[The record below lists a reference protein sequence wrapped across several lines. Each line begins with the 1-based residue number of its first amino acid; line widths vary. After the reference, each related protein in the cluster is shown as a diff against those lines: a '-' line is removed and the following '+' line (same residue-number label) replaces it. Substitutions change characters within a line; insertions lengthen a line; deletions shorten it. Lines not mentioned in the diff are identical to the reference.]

1 MSGAAL
7 RILIIGGYGT
17 FGARLS
23 QLLCDDERFCLLI
36 GGRSLAKAVAFVSS
50 LGGKAGKEPVE
61 FDRNGDVYKQL
72 SAVAPAVTVDASGPF
87 QTMGGDTYRVPR
99 ACISLGIDYADL
111 ADSREF
117 VRGIAELD
125 AKARAAGV
133 FVLSGLSS
141 FPALSFAAL
150 DRLAQDFSRIDH
162 VSSGIAPS
170 PHADI
175 GPNVIRAIASY
186 AGKPVPVLRNGIS
199 ATGLGLIEW
208 HRVTVAPPGCIP
220 LKSGR
225 FRLVDAP
232 DLDLL
237 PQRFEGLSSIFT
249 GAATKPQCLQRLL
262 AATAQL
268 VRLKLLPSLLP
279 FAPLMHRASKLLAS
293 GEHRGGMFVRASG
306 SDRAGQ
312 PLEASW
318 HLVAEGDDGP
328 FIPVTGLEAMIRKLA
343 NGNRPADGARSAA
356 GEFLLEAFERCFER
370 FAIHSGTRHVRPGEV
385 DLPLYRRLL
394 GSAWERLPRAIAAT
408 HDTSEGGHRLS
419 GRARVERG
427 TGFLAS
433 IIAAAV
439 GFPKAQ
445 DDVAVRVCFTTKGRI
460 EFWTRDFGGAEFRS
474 VQLEGHGRD
483 AHLLAE
489 DFGPFR
495 ILMAVVPDGAKL
507 RFVVRGWRFFGI
519 PLPLVLAPGG
529 DIYEEERESRFH
541 FHVEVG
547 GPLTGLIVRYAGWL
561 EEEGG

>member
-117 VRGIAELD
+117 VRKIAELD
-125 AKARAAGV
+125 AEARTAGV

-141 FPALSFAAL
+141 FPALSIAAL

-186 AGKPVPVLRNGIS
+186 AGKPVPILRNGIS

-237 PQRFEGLSSIFT
+237 PQRLKGSRACHQYSPVRQQSRRACN
-249 GAATKPQCLQRLL
+249 GCWLQR
-262 AATAQL
+262 
-268 VRLKLLPSLLP
+268 RNCC
-279 FAPLMHRASKLLAS
+279 
-293 GEHRGGMFVRASG
+293 G
-306 SDRAGQ
+306 SSFF
-312 PLEASW
+312 P
-318 HLVAEGDDGP
+318 
-328 FIPVTGLEAMIRKLA
+328 
-343 NGNRPADGARSAA
+343 
-356 GEFLLEAFERCFER
+356 RCC
-370 FAIHSGTRHVRPGEV
+370 H
-385 DLPLYRRLL
+385 
-394 GSAWERLPRAIAAT
+394 LPR
-408 HDTSEGGHRLS
+408 
-419 GRARVERG
+419 
-427 TGFLAS
+427 
-433 IIAAAV
+433 
-439 GFPKAQ
+439 
-445 DDVAVRVCFTTKGRI
+445 
-460 EFWTRDFGGAEFRS
+460 
-474 VQLEGHGRD
+474 
-483 AHLLAE
+483 
-489 DFGPFR
+489 
-495 ILMAVVPDGAKL
+495 
-507 RFVVRGWRFFGI
+507 
-519 PLPLVLAPGG
+519 
-529 DIYEEERESRFH
+529 
-541 FHVEVG
+541 
-547 GPLTGLIVRYAGWL
+547 
-561 EEEGG
+561 

>member
-1 MSGAAL
+1 MSDAAL

-17 FGARLS
+17 FGARLA

-36 GGRSLAKAVAFVSS
+36 AGRSLAKAVAFVTS

-72 SAVAPAVTVDASGPF
+72 SALRPAVTVDASGPF
-87 QTMGGDTYRVPR
+87 QTMGDSFRVPR

-117 VRGIAELD
+117 VRKIAALD
-125 AKARAAGV
+125 AEARAARV

-170 PHADI
+170 PHADV
-175 GPNVIRAIASY
+175 GPNVVQAIASY
-186 AGKPVPVLRNGIS
+186 AGKPVPILRNGRS
-199 ATGLGLIEW
+199 ATGHGLIDW

-220 LKSGR
+220 LKSR
-225 FRLVDAP
+225 CFRLVDAP

-237 PQRFEGLSSIFT
+237 PQRFEGLCSVFT
-249 GAATKPQCLQRLL
+249 GAATTPQILQRLL

-268 VRLKLLPSLLP
+268 VRIKLLSSLLAI
-279 FAPLMHRASKLLAS
+279 APLMHRASKLLAT
-293 GEHRGGMFVRASG
+293 GEHRGGMFVHVSG
-306 SDRAGQ
+306 ADRGGK

-328 FIPVTGLEAMIRKLA
+328 FIPVAGLEALIRKLA
-343 NGNRPADGARSAA
+343 NGNRPADGARSAD
-356 GEFLLEAFERCFER
+356 GEFPLQAFERCFKR
-370 FAIHSGTRHVRPGEV
+370 FAIQSGTRQVGPADV

-408 HDTSEGGHRLS
+408 HDTSEGGHKLS
-419 GRARVERG
+419 GRASVERG
-427 TGFLAS
+427 TGLLAS

-445 DDVAVRVCFTTKGRI
+445 DDVAVSVCFTTKGRT
-460 EFWTRDFGGAEFRS
+460 ELWTRDFGGAGFGS
-474 VQLEGHGRD
+474 VQLEGNGRD

-507 RFVVRGWRFFGI
+507 RFIVRGWRFFGI
-519 PLPLVLAPGG
+519 PLPLVLAPRG
-529 DIYEEERESRFH
+529 DTYEEEREGRFH

-547 GPLTGLIVRYAGWL
+547 GPLTGLIVSYAGWL
-561 EEEGG
+561 EKDGV